1 MERRMT
7 HRIWF
12 IAIAVTGALAI
23 LAPAWA
29 QPYPPGPGRQC
40 TDPTVTLITP
50 GTTIEICGSNWS
62 PGTTVV
68 ITPGT
73 GGPVVSSAP
82 VESDGTFRAQVVVPA
97 DAEEEVA
104 FEVAGT
110 AEDGA
115 PRAETVSY
123 RVQSA
128 ALTDTAADG
137 EGPARWLV
145 IAAAALGAAT
155 IGGLVWTRRR
165 STVTED
171 V

>member
-40 TDPTVTLITP
+40 ADPTVTLITP
-50 GTTIEICGSNWS
+50 GARIEICGSNWS

-68 ITPGT
+68 ITPG
-73 GGPVVSSAP
+73 GRGPVVSSAP
-82 VESDGTFRAQVVVPA
+82 VASDGTFRAQVVVPA
-97 DAEEEVA
+97 DAEDEVV

-115 PRAETVSY
+115 PRTETVEY
-123 RVQSA
+123 RVQRA
-128 ALTDTAADG
+128 ALTDTGDDG
-137 EGPARWLV
+137 DGPARWLV
-145 IAAAALGAAT
+145 IAGAALGAAA
-155 IGGLVWTRRR
+155 IGGLAWTRRR

-171 V
+171 A

>member
-1 MERRMT
+1 
-7 HRIWF
+7 
-12 IAIAVTGALAI
+12 
-23 LAPAWA
+23 
-29 QPYPPGPGRQC
+29 
-40 TDPTVTLITP
+40 
-50 GTTIEICGSNWS
+50 
-62 PGTTVV
+62 V

>member
-29 QPYPPGPGRQC
+29 QPYPPGPGQC
-40 TDPTVTLITP
+40 MDPTVTLITP
-50 GTTIEICGSNWS
+50 GTTIHICGSNWS
-62 PGTTVV
+62 PGTTVR

-82 VESDGTFRAQVVVPA
+82 VGSDGTFRAQVAVPA
-97 DAEEEVA
+97 DAEDEVV
-104 FEVAGT
+104 FEVEGT

-115 PRAETVSY
+115 PRAETVEY
-123 RVQSA
+123 RVQRA
-128 ALTDTAADG
+128 ALTDAAADG
-137 EGPARWLV
+137 EGPARWLA
-145 IAAAALGAAT
+145 IAGAALGAAA

-165 STVTED
+165 TTVTED
-171 V
+171 A